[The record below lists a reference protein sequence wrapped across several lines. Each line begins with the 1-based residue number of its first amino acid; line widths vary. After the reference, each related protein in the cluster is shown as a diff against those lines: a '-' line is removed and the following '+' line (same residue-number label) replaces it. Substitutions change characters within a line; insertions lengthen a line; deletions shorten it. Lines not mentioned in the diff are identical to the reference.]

1 MNFNINI
8 PNDVRFILDRLK
20 NNGHE
25 AYIVGGCVRD
35 SILNNIP
42 KDWDITTKARPEEV
56 IKLFDKV
63 ILTGV
68 KHGTVT
74 VLINSEGYEVTTYRM
89 DGEYEDSRHPK
100 QVNFVSNLKE
110 DLARRDFTINAMAY
124 NKVDGLID
132 YFEGV
137 SDLKKKVIK
146 TVGNSEKRFSEDAL
160 RMLRAIRFSS
170 QLDFSISNE
179 TLNSIKN
186 LRENIKNISKERI
199 REEFNKILM
208 SNTKGIDILRETGL
222 MEYIFPEIIK
232 FYDFKID
239 NIYYNDN
246 LYTHTIRATEEIE
259 NKLHLKLTMLFHNLI
274 KMNNEDMEY
283 TILQIKKF
291 LKEFKYDNDTVNKVT
306 DLTRYMHNSLN
317 TKLEIK
323 QMLNLINLDLFEDL
337 LKVKESEILSQ
348 NPLYKEERL
357 LHLLYIRENLKDVIF
372 NNECFNLKNLNISG
386 KDLISLG
393 LEKGKNIGK
402 MLNELLELVMNNPD
416 LNDKQV
422 LIDIVK
428 ETIKKYPKHS
438 EEAF

>member
-428 ETIKKYPKHS
+428 EKINL
-438 EEAF
+438 

>member
-100 QVNFVSNLKE
+100 KVNFVSNLKE

-232 FYDFKID
+232 LYDFKID
-239 NIYYNDN
+239 NMYYNDN
-246 LYTHTIRATEEIE
+246 LYTHTIKATEEIE
-259 NKLHLKLTMLFHNLI
+259 NKLHLKLTMLFHNLL

-357 LHLLYIRENLKDVIF
+357 SHLLYIRENLKDVIF

-393 LEKGKNIGK
+393 LEKGKNIGE

-428 ETIKKYPKHS
+428 EKINL
-438 EEAF
+438 

>member
-100 QVNFVSNLKE
+100 KVNFVSNLKE

-232 FYDFKID
+232 LYDFKID
-239 NIYYNDN
+239 NMYYNDN
-246 LYTHTIRATEEIE
+246 LYTHTIKATEEIE
-259 NKLHLKLTMLFHNLI
+259 NKLHLKLTMLFHNLL

-323 QMLNLINLDLFEDL
+323 QMLNLINLELFEDL

-357 LHLLYIRENLKDVIF
+357 SHLLYIRENLKDVIF

-393 LEKGKNIGK
+393 LEKGKNIGE

-428 ETIKKYPKHS
+428 EKINL
-438 EEAF
+438 

>member
-8 PNDVRFILDRLK
+8 PNDVRFILETLK

-56 IKLFDKV
+56 VKLFNKV

-89 DGEYEDSRHPK
+89 DGKYEDSRHPK
-100 QVNFVSNLKE
+100 QVKFVSNLKE

-124 NKVDGLID
+124 NKEDGLID

-186 LRENIKNISKERI
+186 LRYNIKNISKERI
-199 REEFNKILM
+199 REEFNKILL
-208 SNTKGIDILRETGL
+208 SSTKGIDILIETGL
-222 MEYIFPEIIK
+222 IEHIFPEIIK
-232 FYDFKID
+232 FCDFKAD
-239 NIYYNDN
+239 NMYYNDN
-246 LYTHTIRATEEIE
+246 LYAHTVRAIEEIE
-259 NKLHLKLTMLFHNLI
+259 SSLHLKLTMLFYNLI
-274 KMNNEDMEY
+274 KINNEDIEY
-283 TILQIKKF
+283 TILQVKEF
-291 LKEFKYDNDTVNKVT
+291 LKEFKYDNNTVNKVT
-306 DLTRYMHNSLN
+306 TLILYMNNDLN

-323 QMLNLINLDLFEDL
+323 QILKLINLDLFEDL
-337 LKVKESEILSQ
+337 LKVKEAEILSQ

-357 LHLLYIRENLKDVIF
+357 SHLLSIRENLKEILL
-372 NNECFNLKNLNISG
+372 NKECFNLKDLSING
-386 KDLISLG
+386 KDLINLG
-393 LEKGKNIGK
+393 LEKGKNIGE

-416 LNDKQV
+416 LNDKEI

-428 ETIKKYPKHS
+428 EKINL
-438 EEAF
+438 

>member
-8 PNDVRFILDRLK
+8 PNDVRFILETLK

-56 IKLFDKV
+56 VKLFNKV

-89 DGEYEDSRHPK
+89 DGKYEDSRHPK

-124 NKVDGLID
+124 NKEDGLID

-186 LRENIKNISKERI
+186 LRYNIKNISKERI
-199 REEFNKILM
+199 REEFNKILL
-208 SNTKGIDILRETGL
+208 SSTKGIVN
-222 MEYIFPEIIK
+222 
-232 FYDFKID
+232 FKI
-239 NIYYNDN
+239 
-246 LYTHTIRATEEIE
+246 
-259 NKLHLKLTMLFHNLI
+259 
-274 KMNNEDMEY
+274 
-283 TILQIKKF
+283 
-291 LKEFKYDNDTVNKVT
+291 
-306 DLTRYMHNSLN
+306 
-317 TKLEIK
+317 TKLNYFWEN
-323 QMLNLINLDLFEDL
+323 ML
-337 LKVKESEILSQ
+337 
-348 NPLYKEERL
+348 Y
-357 LHLLYIRENLKDVIF
+357 
-372 NNECFNLKNLNISG
+372 
-386 KDLISLG
+386 
-393 LEKGKNIGK
+393 
-402 MLNELLELVMNNPD
+402 
-416 LNDKQV
+416 
-422 LIDIVK
+422 
-428 ETIKKYPKHS
+428 
-438 EEAF
+438 

>member
-100 QVNFVSNLKE
+100 KVNFVSNLKE

-170 QLDFSISNE
+170 QLNFSISNE

-232 FYDFKID
+232 LYDFKID
-239 NIYYNDN
+239 NMYYNDN
-246 LYTHTIRATEEIE
+246 LYTHTIKATEEIE
-259 NKLHLKLTMLFHNLI
+259 NKLHLKLTMLFHNLL

-357 LHLLYIRENLKDVIF
+357 SHLLYIRENLKDVIF
-372 NNECFNLKNLNISG
+372 NNECFNLKDLNISG

-393 LEKGKNIGK
+393 LEKGKNIGE
-402 MLNELLELVMNNPD
+402 MLNELLELVMNNPG

-428 ETIKKYPKHS
+428 EKINL
-438 EEAF
+438 

>member
-42 KDWDITTKARPEEV
+42 KDWDITTKARPKEV

-100 QVNFVSNLKE
+100 KVNFVSNLKE

-232 FYDFKID
+232 SYDFKID
-239 NIYYNDN
+239 NMYYNDN
-246 LYTHTIRATEEIE
+246 LYTHTIRAIEEIE
-259 NKLHLKLTMLFHNLI
+259 NKLHLKLTMLFHNLL

-357 LHLLYIRENLKDVIF
+357 SHLLYIRENLKDVIF

-402 MLNELLELVMNNPD
+402 VLNELLELVMNNPD

-428 ETIKKYPKHS
+428 EKINL
-438 EEAF
+438 

>member
-132 YFEGV
+132 YFDGV

-232 FYDFKID
+232 LYDFKID
-239 NIYYNDN
+239 NMYYNDN
-246 LYTHTIRATEEIE
+246 LYTHTIKATEEIE
-259 NKLHLKLTMLFHNLI
+259 NKLHLKLTMLFHNLL

-306 DLTRYMHNSLN
+306 DLTMYMHNSLN

-357 LHLLYIRENLKDVIF
+357 SHLLYIRENLKDVIF

-393 LEKGKNIGK
+393 LEKGKNIGE

-428 ETIKKYPKHS
+428 EKINL
-438 EEAF
+438 

>member
-8 PNDVRFILDRLK
+8 PNDVRFILETLK

-56 IKLFDKV
+56 VKLFNKV

-89 DGEYEDSRHPK
+89 DGKYEDSRHPK

-124 NKVDGLID
+124 NKEDGLID

-186 LRENIKNISKERI
+186 LRYNIKNISKERI
-199 REEFNKILM
+199 REEFNKILL
-208 SNTKGIDILRETGL
+208 SSTKGIDILIETGL
-222 MEYIFPEIIK
+222 IEHIFPEIIK
-232 FYDFKID
+232 FCDFKVD
-239 NIYYNDN
+239 NMYYNDN
-246 LYTHTIRATEEIE
+246 LYAHTVRAIEEIE
-259 NKLHLKLTMLFHNLI
+259 SALHLKLTMLFYNLI
-274 KMNNEDMEY
+274 KINNEDIEY
-283 TILQIKKF
+283 TILQVKEF
-291 LKEFKYDNDTVNKVT
+291 LKEFQYDNNTVNKVT
-306 DLTRYMHNSLN
+306 TLILYMNNDLN

-323 QMLNLINLDLFEDL
+323 QILNLINLDLFEDL
-337 LKVKESEILSQ
+337 LKVKEAEILSQ

-357 LHLLYIRENLKDVIF
+357 SHLLSIRENLKEILL
-372 NNECFNLKNLNISG
+372 NKECFNLKDLSING
-386 KDLISLG
+386 KDLINLG
-393 LEKGKNIGK
+393 LEKGKNIGQ

-416 LNDKQV
+416 LNDKEI

-428 ETIKKYPKHS
+428 EKINL
-438 EEAF
+438 

>member
-20 NNGHE
+20 KNGHE

-100 QVNFVSNLKE
+100 KVNFVSNLKE

-170 QLDFSISNE
+170 QLDFSISKE

-232 FYDFKID
+232 LYDFKID
-239 NIYYNDN
+239 NMYYNDN
-246 LYTHTIRATEEIE
+246 LYTHTIKATEEIE
-259 NKLHLKLTMLFHNLI
+259 NKLHLKLTMLFHNLL

-357 LHLLYIRENLKDVIF
+357 SHLLYIRENLKDVIF

-393 LEKGKNIGK
+393 LEKGKNIGE
-402 MLNELLELVMNNPD
+402 MLNELLELVMNNPG

-428 ETIKKYPKHS
+428 EKINL
-438 EEAF
+438 

>member
-100 QVNFVSNLKE
+100 KVNFVSNLKE

-232 FYDFKID
+232 SYDFKID
-239 NIYYNDN
+239 NMYYNDN
-246 LYTHTIRATEEIE
+246 LYTHTIRAIEEIE
-259 NKLHLKLTMLFHNLI
+259 NKLHLKLTMLFHNLL

-357 LHLLYIRENLKDVIF
+357 SHLLYIRENLKDVIF

-402 MLNELLELVMNNPD
+402 VLNELLELVMNNPD

-428 ETIKKYPKHS
+428 EKINL
-438 EEAF
+438 

>member
-100 QVNFVSNLKE
+100 KVNFVSNLKE

-428 ETIKKYPKHS
+428 EKINL
-438 EEAF
+438 

>member
-8 PNDVRFILDRLK
+8 PNDVRFILETLK

-35 SILNNIP
+35 SILNTIP

-89 DGEYEDSRHPK
+89 DGKYEDSRHPK

-124 NKVDGLID
+124 NKEEGLID

-186 LRENIKNISKERI
+186 LRYNIKNISKERI
-199 REEFNKILM
+199 REEFNKILL
-208 SNTKGIDILRETGL
+208 SSTKGIDILIETGL
-222 MEYIFPEIIK
+222 IEHIFPEIIK
-232 FYDFKID
+232 FCDFKAE
-239 NIYYNDN
+239 NMYYNDN
-246 LYTHTIRATEEIE
+246 LYAHTVRAIEEIE
-259 NKLHLKLTMLFHNLI
+259 SALHLKLTMFFHNLI
-274 KMNNEDMEY
+274 KINNEDIEY
-283 TILQIKKF
+283 TILQVKEF
-291 LKEFKYDNDTVNKVT
+291 LKEFKYDNNTVNKVIT
-306 DLTRYMHNSLN
+306 LILYMNNHLN

-323 QMLNLINLDLFEDL
+323 QILNLINLDLFEDL
-337 LKVKESEILSQ
+337 LKVKEAEILSQ

-357 LHLLYIRENLKDVIF
+357 SHLLSIRENLKGILL
-372 NNECFNLKNLNISG
+372 NKECFNLKDLSING
-386 KDLISLG
+386 KDLINLG
-393 LEKGKNIGK
+393 LEKGKNIGE

-416 LNDKQV
+416 LNDKEI

-428 ETIKKYPKHS
+428 EKINL
-438 EEAF
+438 

>member
-100 QVNFVSNLKE
+100 KVNFVSNLKE

-199 REEFNKILM
+199 KEEFNKILM

-232 FYDFKID
+232 SYDFKID
-239 NIYYNDN
+239 NMYYNDN

-259 NKLHLKLTMLFHNLI
+259 NKLHLKLTMLFHNLL

-357 LHLLYIRENLKDVIF
+357 SHLLYIRENLKDVIF

-393 LEKGKNIGK
+393 LEKGKNIGE

-428 ETIKKYPKHS
+428 EKINL
-438 EEAF
+438 

>member
-239 NIYYNDN
+239 NMYYNDN
-246 LYTHTIRATEEIE
+246 LYTHTIRAIEEIE
-259 NKLHLKLTMLFHNLI
+259 NKLHLKLTMLFHNLL

-357 LHLLYIRENLKDVIF
+357 SHLLYIRENLKDVIF

-402 MLNELLELVMNNPD
+402 VLNELLELVMNNPD

-428 ETIKKYPKHS
+428 EKINL
-438 EEAF
+438 

>member
-100 QVNFVSNLKE
+100 KVNFVSNLKE

-146 TVGNSEKRFSEDAL
+146 TVGNSEKRFSEDSL

-232 FYDFKID
+232 LYDFKID
-239 NIYYNDN
+239 NMYYNDN
-246 LYTHTIRATEEIE
+246 LYTHTIKATEEIE
-259 NKLHLKLTMLFHNLI
+259 NKLHLKLTMLFHNLL

-283 TILQIKKF
+283 TILQIKEF

-357 LHLLYIRENLKDVIF
+357 SHLLYIRENLKDVIF

-393 LEKGKNIGK
+393 LEKGKNIGE
-402 MLNELLELVMNNPD
+402 MLNELLELVMNNPG

-428 ETIKKYPKHS
+428 EKINL
-438 EEAF
+438 

>member
-100 QVNFVSNLKE
+100 KVNFVSNLKE

-232 FYDFKID
+232 LYDFKID
-239 NIYYNDN
+239 NMYYNDN
-246 LYTHTIRATEEIE
+246 LYTHTIKATEEIE
-259 NKLHLKLTMLFHNLI
+259 NKLHLKLTMLFHNLL

-323 QMLNLINLDLFEDL
+323 QMLNLIDLDLFEDL

-357 LHLLYIRENLKDVIF
+357 SHLLYIRENLKDVIF

-393 LEKGKNIGK
+393 LEKGKNIGE

-428 ETIKKYPKHS
+428 EKINL
-438 EEAF
+438 

>member
-8 PNDVRFILDRLK
+8 PNDVRFILETLK

-56 IKLFDKV
+56 VKLFNKV

-89 DGEYEDSRHPK
+89 DGKYEDSRHPK
-100 QVNFVSNLKE
+100 QVNFVLNLKE

-124 NKVDGLID
+124 NKEDGLID

-186 LRENIKNISKERI
+186 LRYNIKNISKERI
-199 REEFNKILM
+199 REEFNKILL
-208 SNTKGIDILRETGL
+208 SSTKGIDILIETGL
-222 MEYIFPEIIK
+222 IEHIFPEIIK
-232 FYDFKID
+232 FCDFKVD
-239 NIYYNDN
+239 NMYYNDN
-246 LYTHTIRATEEIE
+246 LYAHTVRAIEEIE
-259 NKLHLKLTMLFHNLI
+259 SALHLKLTMLFYNLI
-274 KMNNEDMEY
+274 KINNEDIEY
-283 TILQIKKF
+283 TILQVKEF
-291 LKEFKYDNDTVNKVT
+291 LKEFQYDNNTVNKVT
-306 DLTRYMHNSLN
+306 TLILYMNNDLN

-323 QMLNLINLDLFEDL
+323 QILNLINLDLFEDL
-337 LKVKESEILSQ
+337 LKVKEAEILSQ
-348 NPLYKEERL
+348 NSLYKEERL
-357 LHLLYIRENLKDVIF
+357 SHLLSIRENLKEILL
-372 NNECFNLKNLNISG
+372 NKECFNLKDLSING
-386 KDLISLG
+386 KDLINLG
-393 LEKGKNIGK
+393 LEKGKNIGE

-416 LNDKQV
+416 LNDKEI

-428 ETIKKYPKHS
+428 EKINL
-438 EEAF
+438 

>member
-8 PNDVRFILDRLK
+8 PNDVRFILETLK

-56 IKLFDKV
+56 VKLFNKV

-89 DGEYEDSRHPK
+89 DGKYEDSRHPK

-124 NKVDGLID
+124 NKEDGLID

-186 LRENIKNISKERI
+186 LRYNIKNISKERI
-199 REEFNKILM
+199 REEFNKILL
-208 SNTKGIDILRETGL
+208 SSTKGIDILIETGL
-222 MEYIFPEIIK
+222 IEHIFPEIIK
-232 FYDFKID
+232 FCDFKVD
-239 NIYYNDN
+239 NMYYNDN
-246 LYTHTIRATEEIE
+246 LYAHTVRAIEEIE
-259 NKLHLKLTMLFHNLI
+259 SALHLKLTMLFYNLI
-274 KMNNEDMEY
+274 KINNEDIEY
-283 TILQIKKF
+283 TILQVKEF
-291 LKEFKYDNDTVNKVT
+291 LKEFKYDNNTVNKVT
-306 DLTRYMHNSLN
+306 TLILYMNNDLN

-323 QMLNLINLDLFEDL
+323 QILNLINLDLFEDL
-337 LKVKESEILSQ
+337 LKAKEAEIVSQ

-357 LHLLYIRENLKDVIF
+357 SHLLSIRENLKEILL
-372 NNECFNLKNLNISG
+372 NKECFNLKDLSING
-386 KDLISLG
+386 KDLINLG
-393 LEKGKNIGK
+393 LEKGKNIGE

-416 LNDKQV
+416 LNDKEI

-428 ETIKKYPKHS
+428 EKINL
-438 EEAF
+438 

>member
-1 MNFNINI
+1 MNFNIDI
-8 PNDVRFILDRLK
+8 PNNVIFILDRLN

-42 KDWDITTKARPEEV
+42 KDWDITTKATPEEV

-239 NIYYNDN
+239 NMYYNDN

-259 NKLHLKLTMLFHNLI
+259 NKLHLKLTMLFHNLL

-357 LHLLYIRENLKDVIF
+357 SHLLYIRENLKDVIL
-372 NNECFNLKNLNISG
+372 NNECFSLSNLNISG

-393 LEKGKNIGK
+393 LEKGKNIGE

-416 LNDKQV
+416 LNDKEI
-422 LIDIVK
+422 LINIVK
-428 ETIKKYPKHS
+428 EKINL
-438 EEAF
+438 

>member
-8 PNDVRFILDRLK
+8 PNDVRFILETLK

-56 IKLFDKV
+56 VKLFNKV

-89 DGEYEDSRHPK
+89 DGKYEDSRHPK

-124 NKVDGLID
+124 NKEDGLID

-186 LRENIKNISKERI
+186 LRYNIKNISKERI
-199 REEFNKILM
+199 REEFNKILL
-208 SNTKGIDILRETGL
+208 SSTKGIDILIETGL
-222 MEYIFPEIIK
+222 IEYIFPEIIK
-232 FYDFKID
+232 FCDFKVD
-239 NIYYNDN
+239 NMYYNDN
-246 LYTHTIRATEEIE
+246 LYAHTVRAIEEIE
-259 NKLHLKLTMLFHNLI
+259 SALHLKLTMFFYNLI
-274 KMNNEDMEY
+274 KINNEDIEY
-283 TILQIKKF
+283 TILQVKEF
-291 LKEFKYDNDTVNKVT
+291 LKEFQYDNNTVNKVT
-306 DLTRYMHNSLN
+306 TLILYMNNDLN

-323 QMLNLINLDLFEDL
+323 QILNLINLDLFEDL
-337 LKVKESEILSQ
+337 LKVKEAEILSQ

-357 LHLLYIRENLKDVIF
+357 SHLLSIRENLKEILL
-372 NNECFNLKNLNISG
+372 NKECFNLKDLSING
-386 KDLISLG
+386 KDLINLG
-393 LEKGKNIGK
+393 LEKGKNIGE

-416 LNDKQV
+416 LNDKEI

-428 ETIKKYPKHS
+428 EKINL
-438 EEAF
+438 

>member
-1 MNFNINI
+1 MFN
-8 PNDVRFILDRLK
+8 
-20 NNGHE
+20 
-25 AYIVGGCVRD
+25 
-35 SILNNIP
+35 
-42 KDWDITTKARPEEV
+42 
-56 IKLFDKV
+56 KV

-89 DGEYEDSRHPK
+89 DGKYEDSRHPK

-124 NKVDGLID
+124 NKEDGLID

-186 LRENIKNISKERI
+186 LRYNIKNISKERI
-199 REEFNKILM
+199 REEFNKILL
-208 SNTKGIDILRETGL
+208 SSTKGIDILIETGL
-222 MEYIFPEIIK
+222 IEHIFPEIIK
-232 FYDFKID
+232 FCDFKVD
-239 NIYYNDN
+239 NMYYNDN
-246 LYTHTIRATEEIE
+246 LYAHTVRAIEEIE
-259 NKLHLKLTMLFHNLI
+259 SALHLKLTMLFYNLI
-274 KMNNEDMEY
+274 KINNEDIEY
-283 TILQIKKF
+283 TILQVKEF
-291 LKEFKYDNDTVNKVT
+291 LKEFQYDNNTVNKVT
-306 DLTRYMHNSLN
+306 TLILYMNNDLN

-323 QMLNLINLDLFEDL
+323 QILNLINLDLFEDL
-337 LKVKESEILSQ
+337 LKVKEAEILSQ

-357 LHLLYIRENLKDVIF
+357 SHLLSIRENLKEILL
-372 NNECFNLKNLNISG
+372 NKECFNLKDLSING
-386 KDLISLG
+386 KDLINLG
-393 LEKGKNIGK
+393 LEKGKNIGE

-416 LNDKQV
+416 LNDKEI

-428 ETIKKYPKHS
+428 EKINL
-438 EEAF
+438 

>member
-100 QVNFVSNLKE
+100 KVNFVSNLKE

-239 NIYYNDN
+239 NMYYNDN

-259 NKLHLKLTMLFHNLI
+259 NKLHLKLTMLFHNLL

-357 LHLLYIRENLKDVIF
+357 SHLLYIRENLKDVIF
-372 NNECFNLKNLNISG
+372 NNECFNLRNLNISG

-393 LEKGKNIGK
+393 LEKGKNIGE

-428 ETIKKYPKHS
+428 EKINL
-438 EEAF
+438 

>member
-8 PNDVRFILDRLK
+8 PDDVRFILETLK
-20 NNGHE
+20 KNGHE

-100 QVNFVSNLKE
+100 KVNFVSNLKE

-137 SDLKKKVIK
+137 GDLKKKVIK

-170 QLDFSISNE
+170 QLNFSISNE

-186 LRENIKNISKERI
+186 LRDSIKNISKERI
-199 REEFNKILM
+199 REEFNKILL
-208 SNTKGIDILRETGL
+208 SNTKGIDVLRETGL
-222 MEYIFPEIIK
+222 IEYIVPEIIK

-246 LYTHTIRATEEIE
+246 LYAHTIMATEAIE
-259 NKLHLKLTMLFHNLI
+259 KKLYLKLTMLFHNLI
-274 KMNNEDMEY
+274 KINNEDIEY
-283 TILQIKKF
+283 TILQVKKF
-291 LKEFKYDNDTVNKVT
+291 LKEFKYDNYTVNKVT
-306 DLTRYMHNSLN
+306 TLIRYMNNSLN

-323 QMLNLINLDLFEDL
+323 QILNLINLDLFEDL
-337 LKVKESEILSQ
+337 LKVKEAEILSQ
-348 NPLYKEERL
+348 NPSYKEERL
-357 LHLLYIRENLKDVIF
+357 SKLLYIRENLKDVIF
-372 NNECFNLKNLNISG
+372 NNECFNLKNLNING
-386 KDLISLG
+386 EDLISLG
-393 LEKGKNIGK
+393 LEKGKNIGE
-402 MLNELLELVMNNPD
+402 MLNELLELVIINPD
-416 LNDKQV
+416 LNNKEI

-428 ETIKKYPKHS
+428 EKINL
-438 EEAF
+438 

>member
-100 QVNFVSNLKE
+100 KVNFVSNLKE

-146 TVGNSEKRFSEDAL
+146 TVGNSEKRFSEDSL

-232 FYDFKID
+232 LYDFKID
-239 NIYYNDN
+239 NMYYNDS
-246 LYTHTIRATEEIE
+246 LYTHTIKATEEIE
-259 NKLHLKLTMLFHNLI
+259 NKLHLKLTMLFHNLL

-357 LHLLYIRENLKDVIF
+357 SHLLYIRENLKDVIF

-393 LEKGKNIGK
+393 LEKGKNIGE
-402 MLNELLELVMNNPD
+402 MLNELLELVMNNPG

-428 ETIKKYPKHS
+428 EKINL
-438 EEAF
+438 

>member
-8 PNDVRFILDRLK
+8 PNDVRFILETLK

-56 IKLFDKV
+56 VKLFNKV

-89 DGEYEDSRHPK
+89 DGKYEDSRHPK

-124 NKVDGLID
+124 NKEDGLID

-186 LRENIKNISKERI
+186 LRYNIKNISKERI
-199 REEFNKILM
+199 REEFNKILL
-208 SNTKGIDILRETGL
+208 SSTKGIDILIETGL
-222 MEYIFPEIIK
+222 IEHIFPEIIK
-232 FYDFKID
+232 FCDFKVD
-239 NIYYNDN
+239 NMYYNDN
-246 LYTHTIRATEEIE
+246 LYAHTVRAIEEIE
-259 NKLHLKLTMLFHNLI
+259 SALHLKLTMLFYNLI
-274 KMNNEDMEY
+274 KINNEDIEY
-283 TILQIKKF
+283 TILQVKEF
-291 LKEFKYDNDTVNKVT
+291 LKEFQYDNNTVNKVT
-306 DLTRYMHNSLN
+306 TLILYMNNDLN

-323 QMLNLINLDLFEDL
+323 QILNLINLDLFEDL
-337 LKVKESEILSQ
+337 LKVKEAEILSQ

-357 LHLLYIRENLKDVIF
+357 SHLLSIRENLKEILL
-372 NNECFNLKNLNISG
+372 NKECFNLKDLSING
-386 KDLISLG
+386 KDLINLG
-393 LEKGKNIGK
+393 LEKGKNIGE

-416 LNDKQV
+416 LNDKEI

-428 ETIKKYPKHS
+428 EKINL
-438 EEAF
+438 

>member
-8 PNDVRFILDRLK
+8 PNDVRFILETLK

-56 IKLFDKV
+56 VKLFDKV

-89 DGEYEDSRHPK
+89 DGKYEDSRHPK

-110 DLARRDFTINAMAY
+110 DLERRDFTINAMAY
-124 NKVDGLID
+124 NKEDGLID

-186 LRENIKNISKERI
+186 LRYNIKNISKERI
-199 REEFNKILM
+199 REEFNKILL
-208 SNTKGIDILRETGL
+208 SSTKGIDILIETGL
-222 MEYIFPEIIK
+222 IEHIFPEIIK
-232 FYDFKID
+232 FCDFKVD
-239 NIYYNDN
+239 NMYYNDN
-246 LYTHTIRATEEIE
+246 LYAHTVRAIEEIE
-259 NKLHLKLTMLFHNLI
+259 SALHLKLTMLFYNLI
-274 KMNNEDMEY
+274 KINNEDIEY
-283 TILQIKKF
+283 TILQVKEF
-291 LKEFKYDNDTVNKVT
+291 LKEFQYDNNTVNKVT
-306 DLTRYMHNSLN
+306 TLILYMNNDLN

-323 QMLNLINLDLFEDL
+323 QILNLINLDLFEDL
-337 LKVKESEILSQ
+337 LKVKEAEILSQ
-348 NPLYKEERL
+348 NSLYKEERL
-357 LHLLYIRENLKDVIF
+357 SHLLSIRENLKEILL
-372 NNECFNLKNLNISG
+372 NKECFNLKDLSING
-386 KDLISLG
+386 KDLINLG
-393 LEKGKNIGK
+393 LEKGKNIGE

-416 LNDKQV
+416 LNDKEI

-428 ETIKKYPKHS
+428 EKINL
-438 EEAF
+438 

>member
-56 IKLFDKV
+56 IKLFEKV

-100 QVNFVSNLKE
+100 KVNFVSNLKE

-208 SNTKGIDILRETGL
+208 SNAKGIDILRETGL

-232 FYDFKID
+232 LYDFKID
-239 NIYYNDN
+239 NMYYNDN
-246 LYTHTIRATEEIE
+246 LYTHTIKATEEIE
-259 NKLHLKLTMLFHNLI
+259 NKLHLKLTMLFHNLL

-357 LHLLYIRENLKDVIF
+357 SHLLYIRENLKDVIF

-393 LEKGKNIGK
+393 LEKGKNIGE

-428 ETIKKYPKHS
+428 EKINL
-438 EEAF
+438 

>member
-20 NNGHE
+20 KNGHE

-56 IKLFDKV
+56 IKLFEKV

-100 QVNFVSNLKE
+100 KVNFVSNLKE

-232 FYDFKID
+232 LYDFKID
-239 NIYYNDN
+239 NMYYNDN
-246 LYTHTIRATEEIE
+246 LYTHTIKATEEIE
-259 NKLHLKLTMLFHNLI
+259 NKLHLKLTMLFHNLL

-357 LHLLYIRENLKDVIF
+357 SHLLYIRENLKDVIF

-393 LEKGKNIGK
+393 LEKGKNIGE
-402 MLNELLELVMNNPD
+402 MLNELLELVMNNPG

-428 ETIKKYPKHS
+428 EKINL
-438 EEAF
+438 

>member
-8 PNDVRFILDRLK
+8 PNDVRFILETLK

-35 SILNNIP
+35 SILNTIP

-89 DGEYEDSRHPK
+89 DGKYEDSRHPK

-124 NKVDGLID
+124 NKEEGLID

-186 LRENIKNISKERI
+186 LRYNIKNISKERI
-199 REEFNKILM
+199 REEFNKILL
-208 SNTKGIDILRETGL
+208 SSTKGIDILIETGL
-222 MEYIFPEIIK
+222 IEHIFPEIIK
-232 FYDFKID
+232 FCDFKAE
-239 NIYYNDN
+239 NMYYNDN
-246 LYTHTIRATEEIE
+246 LYAHTVRAIEEIE
-259 NKLHLKLTMLFHNLI
+259 SALHLKLTMFFHNLI
-274 KMNNEDMEY
+274 KINNEDIEY
-283 TILQIKKF
+283 TILQVKEF
-291 LKEFKYDNDTVNKVT
+291 LKEFKYDNNTVNKVIT
-306 DLTRYMHNSLN
+306 LILYMNNHLN

-323 QMLNLINLDLFEDL
+323 QILNLINLDLFEDL
-337 LKVKESEILSQ
+337 LKLKEAEILSQ

-357 LHLLYIRENLKDVIF
+357 SHLLSIRENLKGILL
-372 NNECFNLKNLNISG
+372 NKECFNLKDLSING
-386 KDLISLG
+386 KDLINLG
-393 LEKGKNIGK
+393 LEKGKNIGE

-416 LNDKQV
+416 LNDKEI

-428 ETIKKYPKHS
+428 EKINL
-438 EEAF
+438 

>member
-1 MNFNINI
+1 
-8 PNDVRFILDRLK
+8 
-20 NNGHE
+20 
-25 AYIVGGCVRD
+25 
-35 SILNNIP
+35 
-42 KDWDITTKARPEEV
+42 
-56 IKLFDKV
+56 
-63 ILTGV
+63 
-68 KHGTVT
+68 
-74 VLINSEGYEVTTYRM
+74 
-89 DGEYEDSRHPK
+89 
-100 QVNFVSNLKE
+100 
-110 DLARRDFTINAMAY
+110 
-124 NKVDGLID
+124 
-132 YFEGV
+132 
-137 SDLKKKVIK
+137 
-146 TVGNSEKRFSEDAL
+146 
-160 RMLRAIRFSS
+160 
-170 QLDFSISNE
+170 
-179 TLNSIKN
+179 
-186 LRENIKNISKERI
+186 
-199 REEFNKILM
+199 M

-232 FYDFKID
+232 LYDFKID
-239 NIYYNDN
+239 NMYYNDN
-246 LYTHTIRATEEIE
+246 LYTHTIKATEEIE
-259 NKLHLKLTMLFHNLI
+259 NKLHLKLTMLFHNLL

-357 LHLLYIRENLKDVIF
+357 SHLLYIRENLKDVIF

-393 LEKGKNIGK
+393 LEKGKNIGE
-402 MLNELLELVMNNPD
+402 MLNELLELVMNNPG

-428 ETIKKYPKHS
+428 EKINL
-438 EEAF
+438 

>member
-8 PNDVRFILDRLK
+8 PDDVRFILETLK
-20 NNGHE
+20 KNGHE

-100 QVNFVSNLKE
+100 KVNFVSNLKE

-137 SDLKKKVIK
+137 GDLKKKVIK

-170 QLDFSISNE
+170 QLNFSISNE

-186 LRENIKNISKERI
+186 LRDSIKNISKERI
-199 REEFNKILM
+199 REEFNKILL
-208 SNTKGIDILRETGL
+208 SNTKGIDVLRETGL
-222 MEYIFPEIIK
+222 IEYIVPEIIK

-246 LYTHTIRATEEIE
+246 LYAHTIMATEAIE
-259 NKLHLKLTMLFHNLI
+259 KKLYLKLTMLFHNLI
-274 KMNNEDMEY
+274 KINNEDMEY
-283 TILQIKKF
+283 TILQVKKF
-291 LKEFKYDNDTVNKVT
+291 LKEFKYDNYTVNKVT
-306 DLTRYMHNSLN
+306 TLIRYMNNSLN

-323 QMLNLINLDLFEDL
+323 QILNLINLDLFEDL
-337 LKVKESEILSQ
+337 LKVKEAEILSQ
-348 NPLYKEERL
+348 NPSYKEERL
-357 LHLLYIRENLKDVIF
+357 SKLLYIRENLKDVIF
-372 NNECFNLKNLNISG
+372 NNECFNLKNLNING
-386 KDLISLG
+386 EDLISLG
-393 LEKGKNIGK
+393 LEKGKNIGE
-402 MLNELLELVMNNPD
+402 MLNELLELVIINPD
-416 LNDKQV
+416 LNSKEI

-428 ETIKKYPKHS
+428 EKINL
-438 EEAF
+438 

>member
-8 PNDVRFILDRLK
+8 PNDVRFILETLK

-89 DGEYEDSRHPK
+89 DGKYEDSRHPK

-124 NKVDGLID
+124 NKEDGLID

-186 LRENIKNISKERI
+186 LRYNIKNISKERI
-199 REEFNKILM
+199 REEFNKILL
-208 SNTKGIDILRETGL
+208 SSTKGIDILIETGL
-222 MEYIFPEIIK
+222 IEYIFPEIIK
-232 FYDFKID
+232 FCDFKVD
-239 NIYYNDN
+239 NMYYNDN
-246 LYTHTIRATEEIE
+246 LYAHTVRAIEEIE
-259 NKLHLKLTMLFHNLI
+259 SALHLKLTMFFYNLI
-274 KMNNEDMEY
+274 KINNEDIEY
-283 TILQIKKF
+283 TILQVKEF
-291 LKEFKYDNDTVNKVT
+291 LKEFQYDNNTVNKVT
-306 DLTRYMHNSLN
+306 TLILYMNNDLN

-323 QMLNLINLDLFEDL
+323 QILNLINLDLFEDL
-337 LKVKESEILSQ
+337 LKVKEAEILSQ
-348 NPLYKEERL
+348 NPLYKEKRL
-357 LHLLYIRENLKDVIF
+357 SHLLSIRENLKEILL
-372 NNECFNLKNLNISG
+372 NKECFNLKDLSING
-386 KDLISLG
+386 KDLINLG
-393 LEKGKNIGK
+393 LEKGKNIGE

-416 LNDKQV
+416 LNDKEI

-428 ETIKKYPKHS
+428 EKINL
-438 EEAF
+438 

>member
-8 PNDVRFILDRLK
+8 PNDVRFILETLK

-56 IKLFDKV
+56 VKLFNKV

-89 DGEYEDSRHPK
+89 DGKYEDSRHPK
-100 QVNFVSNLKE
+100 QVNFVLNLKE

-124 NKVDGLID
+124 NKEDGLID

-186 LRENIKNISKERI
+186 LRYNIKNISKERI
-199 REEFNKILM
+199 REEFNKILL
-208 SNTKGIDILRETGL
+208 SSTKGIDILIETGL
-222 MEYIFPEIIK
+222 IEHIFPEIIK
-232 FYDFKID
+232 FCDFKVD
-239 NIYYNDN
+239 NMYYNDN
-246 LYTHTIRATEEIE
+246 LYAHTVRAIEEIE
-259 NKLHLKLTMLFHNLI
+259 SALHLKLTMLFYNLI
-274 KMNNEDMEY
+274 KINNEDIEY
-283 TILQIKKF
+283 TILQVKEF
-291 LKEFKYDNDTVNKVT
+291 LKEFQYDNNTVNKVT
-306 DLTRYMHNSLN
+306 TLILYMNNDLN

-323 QMLNLINLDLFEDL
+323 QILNLINLDLFEDL
-337 LKVKESEILSQ
+337 LKVKEAEILSQ
-348 NPLYKEERL
+348 NSLYKEERL
-357 LHLLYIRENLKDVIF
+357 SHLLSIRENLKEILL
-372 NNECFNLKNLNISG
+372 NKECFNLKDLSING
-386 KDLISLG
+386 KDLINLG
-393 LEKGKNIGK
+393 LEKGKNIGE

-416 LNDKQV
+416 LNDKEI
-422 LIDIVK
+422 L
-428 ETIKKYPKHS
+428 TIYT
-438 EEAF
+438 

>member
-68 KHGTVT
+68 KQGTVT

-100 QVNFVSNLKE
+100 KVNFVSNLKE

-232 FYDFKID
+232 SYDFKID
-239 NIYYNDN
+239 NMYYNDN

-259 NKLHLKLTMLFHNLI
+259 NKLHLKLTMLFHNLL

-357 LHLLYIRENLKDVIF
+357 SHLLYIRENLKDVIF

-393 LEKGKNIGK
+393 LEKGKNIGE

-428 ETIKKYPKHS
+428 EKINL
-438 EEAF
+438 

>member
-74 VLINSEGYEVTTYRM
+74 VLINSEDYEVTTYRM

-100 QVNFVSNLKE
+100 KVNFVSNLKE

-170 QLDFSISNE
+170 QLDFSISNA

-232 FYDFKID
+232 LYNFKID
-239 NIYYNDN
+239 NMYYNDN
-246 LYTHTIRATEEIE
+246 LYTHTIKATEEIE
-259 NKLHLKLTMLFHNLI
+259 NKLHLKLTMLFHNLL

-357 LHLLYIRENLKDVIF
+357 SHLLYIRENLKDVIF

-393 LEKGKNIGK
+393 LEKGKNIGE

-428 ETIKKYPKHS
+428 EKINL
-438 EEAF
+438 

>member
-100 QVNFVSNLKE
+100 KVNFVSNLKE

-232 FYDFKID
+232 SYDFKID
-239 NIYYNDN
+239 NMYYNDN

-259 NKLHLKLTMLFHNLI
+259 NKLHLKLTMLFHNLL

-337 LKVKESEILSQ
+337 LKVKEAEILSQ

-357 LHLLYIRENLKDVIF
+357 SHLLYIRENLKDVIF

-393 LEKGKNIGK
+393 LEKGKNIGE

-428 ETIKKYPKHS
+428 EKINL
-438 EEAF
+438 

>member
-100 QVNFVSNLKE
+100 KVNFVSNLKE

-239 NIYYNDN
+239 NMYYNDN

-259 NKLHLKLTMLFHNLI
+259 NKLHLKLTMLFHNLLKI
-274 KMNNEDMEY
+274 NNEDMEY

-357 LHLLYIRENLKDVIF
+357 SHLLYIRENLKDVIL

-393 LEKGKNIGK
+393 LEKGKNIGE
-402 MLNELLELVMNNPD
+402 MLNELLELVMNDPD

-428 ETIKKYPKHS
+428 EKINL
-438 EEAF
+438 

>member
-8 PNDVRFILDRLK
+8 PNDVRFILETLK

-89 DGEYEDSRHPK
+89 DGKYEDSRHPK

-124 NKVDGLID
+124 NKEDGLID

-186 LRENIKNISKERI
+186 LRYNIKNISKERI
-199 REEFNKILM
+199 REEFNKILL
-208 SNTKGIDILRETGL
+208 SSTKGIDILIETGL
-222 MEYIFPEIIK
+222 IEHIFPEIIK
-232 FYDFKID
+232 FCDFKVD

-246 LYTHTIRATEEIE
+246 LYAHTVRAIEEIE
-259 NKLHLKLTMLFHNLI
+259 SALHLKLTMFFYNLI
-274 KMNNEDMEY
+274 KINNEDIEY
-283 TILQIKKF
+283 TILQVKEF
-291 LKEFKYDNDTVNKVT
+291 LKEFQYDNNTVNKVT
-306 DLTRYMHNSLN
+306 TLILYMNNDLN

-323 QMLNLINLDLFEDL
+323 QILNLINLDLFEDL
-337 LKVKESEILSQ
+337 LKVKEAEILSQ

-357 LHLLYIRENLKDVIF
+357 SHLLSIRENLKEILL
-372 NNECFNLKNLNISG
+372 NKECFNLKDLSING
-386 KDLISLG
+386 KDLINLG
-393 LEKGKNIGK
+393 LEKGKNIGE

-416 LNDKQV
+416 LNDKEI

-428 ETIKKYPKHS
+428 EKINL
-438 EEAF
+438 